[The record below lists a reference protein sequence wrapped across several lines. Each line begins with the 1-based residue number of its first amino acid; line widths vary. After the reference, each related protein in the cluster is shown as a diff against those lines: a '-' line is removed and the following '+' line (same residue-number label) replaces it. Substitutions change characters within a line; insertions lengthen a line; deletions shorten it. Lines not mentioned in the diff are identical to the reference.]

1 MVTSV
6 QPANA
11 VNRPTADQPLT
22 DHEAAI
28 LTFLHR
34 RPFSRQF
41 EISNALKL
49 PGDHNNWLTFTGLRS
64 LQARG
69 LVTLELVPSPTGKSK
84 LKIWRPIDPQPMRVA
99 RATHRNRDSL
109 RRFFSVFGF

>member
-1 MVTSV
+1 M
-6 QPANA
+6 
-11 VNRPTADQPLT
+11 NRPTTAQPLT
-22 DHEAAI
+22 SHETAI
-28 LTFLHR
+28 LVFLQS

-41 EISNALKL
+41 EISNALAL

-84 LKIWRPIDPQPMRVA
+84 LKIWRPIDPQPTRAA
-99 RATHRNRDSL
+99 RATHRKRDTL
-109 RRFFSVFGF
+109 RRFFSLLGF

>member
-1 MVTSV
+1 M
-6 QPANA
+6 
-11 VNRPTADQPLT
+11 NRPTSQADLT
-22 DHEAAI
+22 STEAQI
-28 LTFLHR
+28 LAFLQR

-41 EISNALKL
+41 EISDTLRL

-84 LKIWRPIDPQPMRVA
+84 LKIWRPIDPQPTRAARV
-99 RATHRNRDSL
+99 THRKRDTL
-109 RRFFSVFGF
+109 RRFFSLFGF